1 MAWNWLGA
9 GTTPRST
16 YKSSLP
22 FLPTISRNR
31 QAEEFRENL
40 QTGNAEYGSFWGIDF
55 AQRSNPIRRQSDFVE
70 TSSRDW
76 RGGAAWSRMRAGADE
91 YLNDLH
97 NTLQGSR
104 ARGGHG
110 QGGRYH
116 ANCEICNP
124 YLARPIF
131 AGYEEDPLMRV
142 HKVNMFNLG
151 HSLTEPLLPP
161 LPTAGLIYSYR

>member
-1 MAWNWLGA
+1 MQKHINTNVMAWNWLGA

-76 RGGAAWSRMRAGADE
+76 RGGAAWSRMRAGPDE

-97 NTLQGSR
+97 NTLQGAGLEEVT
-104 ARGGHG
+104 ARG
-110 QGGRYH
+110 
-116 ANCEICNP
+116 ASI
-124 YLARPIF
+124 
-131 AGYEEDPLMRV
+131 
-142 HKVNMFNLG
+142 
-151 HSLTEPLLPP
+151 T
-161 LPTAGLIYSYR
+161 PTARSAIPTWRDPSLRATKKIH